1 MPPDEVVFWK
11 HSLVTVLKND
21 KIRVQNAKFA
31 GKRKGLNYFN
41 NRKSKHLKLSREVKT
56 GIIVIGGIL
65 LFIMG
70 FSYLKSS
77 PLFETNK
84 IFYGVYK
91 DVGGLQPG
99 TQVTING
106 LAVGKISDI
115 RFKDSSGELIVTF
128 SVDNNFDFSQNSIAE
143 LYDTGII
150 GGKGIQVKP
159 VFDGAPMAKSGDTLK
174 TSTRPGLTDLVQ
186 EKLAPL
192 QRKVEGAVTNADS
205 LLVNVNQILDDRTKK
220 DLRETISGL
229 KKVVASF
236 QGSADALNEVLSEN
250 KETLNSTL
258 TNLNAITDNFVV
270 LSDSLSNAGL
280 SETIRSLQGTLAN
293 LDIMLAKVE
302 NGEGS
307 LGKLVNNE
315 QLYNNLNTAS
325 KDLDLLLQDFRL
337 NPKRY
342 IHVSVF
348 GKKQT
353 EYELPENDPAQELK
367 TQ

>member
-1 MPPDEVVFWK
+1 M
-11 HSLVTVLKND
+11 
-21 KIRVQNAKFA
+21 
-31 GKRKGLNYFN
+31 
-41 NRKSKHLKLSREVKT
+41 KLSREVKT
-56 GIIVIGGIL
+56 GIIVIGGVL

-77 PLFETNK
+77 PLFDTNK
-84 IFYGVYK
+84 TFYAIYH

-106 LAVGKISDI
+106 LGVGKVSDI
-115 RFKDSSGELIVTF
+115 RFKDSSGDLIVTF
-128 SVDNNFDFSQNSIAE
+128 SVDNNFDFSKNSMAE

-150 GGKGIQVKP
+150 GGKGIQVVP
-159 VFDGAPMAKSGDTLK
+159 VFDDAPMAKSGDTLK

-186 EKLAPL
+186 ERLAPL

-205 LLVNVNQILDDRTKK
+205 LLMNVNQVLDDKTKN

-229 KKVVASF
+229 KQVVASF
-236 QGSADALNEVLSEN
+236 QGSADALNAILNEN
-250 KETLNSTL
+250 KETLNGTL
-258 TNLNAITDNFVV
+258 TNLNTITDNFAV

-280 SETIRSLQGTLAN
+280 SKTLKNLQGTLGS
-293 LDIMLAKVE
+293 LDQMLVKVE
-302 NGEGS
+302 NGEGT

-315 QLYNNLNTAS
+315 QLYNNLNSAS
-325 KDLDLLLQDFRL
+325 KELDLLLQDFRL

-353 EYELPENDPAQELK
+353 EYELPEDDPAREPIK
-367 TQ
+367 TE